1 MRTFTTPLVTRSL
14 AITVALAATLSLSG
28 CFGSPVNQIVGSDQ
42 GVTQNQKADEPVE
55 PSAQEDETCNAT
67 ELAAASPAP
76 AVFAELRVPFY
87 PCGQEMTAVSGTDPI
102 FVGEYVTG
110 HELDTVTKVINDQFE
125 ESDWEVVGTTVEG
138 TNTVS
143 TAQKPGYSLVVVIG
157 LTYMSETDIS
167 IIYTLRPS

>member
-1 MRTFTTPLVTRSL
+1 MRTLTTPIITRGL
-14 AITVALAATLSLSG
+14 AITVALAAALSLSG
-28 CFGSPVNQIVGSDQ
+28 CFGSPSDQTVGSEL
-42 GVTQNQKADEPVE
+42 GVTQNQDAETAA
-55 PSAQEDETCNAT
+55 PSTAEEDETCSAT
-67 ELAAASPAP
+67 ELAAASTAP

-87 PCGQEMTAVSGTDPI
+87 PCGQEMTAVPGTDPL

-125 ESDWEVVGTTVEG
+125 ESDWEIVGTTVEG

-157 LTYMSETDIS
+157 PTYMAETDVS
-167 IIYTLRPS
+167 IIYTLRAS